1 MAMAI
6 KTAAVLELPGKGN
19 FAPNKFGSRYGAFIK
34 TNIPGKEKALW
45 IFKSKLYDVTK
56 QEDIDE
62 FNEMCANVIP
72 NCYKVIKL
80 APIPRFIVL
89 PEEVNKTTSKKGY
102 EPENKQTKEPKKKKG
117 KASASP
123 TPPALAIPPSGG

>member
-34 TNIPGKEKALW
+34 TNIPGQKKAIW

-80 APIPRFIVL
+80 TPTPRLIVL
-89 PEEVNKTTSKKGY
+89 PEEAKKPTNKKGDK
-102 EPENKQTKEPKKKKG
+102 PETNQTKEPKKKKG
-117 KASASP
+117 KASATP